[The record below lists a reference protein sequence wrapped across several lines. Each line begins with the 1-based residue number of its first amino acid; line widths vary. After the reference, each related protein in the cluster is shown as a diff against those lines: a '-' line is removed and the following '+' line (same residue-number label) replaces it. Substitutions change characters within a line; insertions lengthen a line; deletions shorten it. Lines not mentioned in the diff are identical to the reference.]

1 MTRKKAGNITSPSGI
16 GEVLGRSFSM
26 LGISTKISEFKIRK
40 HWGAIVGK
48 GISKRTA
55 PGPLKARTLYITVS
69 QSAWMNEL
77 QFHKDEIIKKIDSLI
92 GKGAVEN
99 IVLKAG
105 HISEEPSPSVEE
117 PLKRIRKLTEKEEV
131 FIKET
136 VEKIKDQ
143 ELKKLIRA
151 AMRKRKG
158 ETV

>member
-105 HISEEPSPSVEE
+105 HIPEELSVEE

-158 ETV
+158 EAV